1 MDVIDVIYN
10 IKLVVR
16 ALGHNDSIRWI
27 LIRHNDEWV
36 GFKEFPPHFH
46 EIQVLDQGC
55 RNNSFIEVEK
65 ERMTKMDACNDYML
79 MRRHDNYC
87 M

>member
-36 GFKEFPPHFH
+36 GFKEFPPHFD

-55 RNNSFIEVEK
+55 CNNSFIEVER
-65 ERMTKMDACNDYML
+65 ERMENMDACNDYML
-79 MRRHDNYC
+79 ITRHGNYG